1 MRIPNRPNRRG
12 VAVVEAA
19 IVLPIVIFMLLAIVL
34 GASLVFTQQEVATLA
49 REGTRYASVRGTD
62 YALFTGNSPA
72 TADDVYN
79 NGILPR
85 MMTLDQSRV
94 SYSVSWDTD
103 NRPGNTVIVTL
114 NYTWSAPILGD
125 VSLSS
130 TSKATVAY

>member
-1 MRIPNRPNRRG
+1 
-12 VAVVEAA
+12 VAIVESA

-49 REGTRYASVRGTD
+49 REGTRYACVRGAD
-62 YALFTGNSPA
+62 YGLYTGNAPA

-79 NGILPR
+79 NAILPR

-94 SYSVSWDTD
+94 TCSVTWDTD

-114 NYTWSAPILGD
+114 NYTWSAPLLGD
-125 VSLSS
+125 VSLST
-130 TSKATVAY
+130 TSKATVTY

>member
-1 MRIPNRPNRRG
+1 MRIPNRPKRRG

-19 IVLPIVIFMLLAIVL
+19 IVLPTVIFMLLAIVL
-34 GASLVFTQQEVATLA
+34 GASLVFSQQEVATLA
-49 REGTRYASVRGTD
+49 REGTRYASVRGAD
-62 YALFTGNSPA
+62 YALYTGNSAA

-79 NGILPR
+79 NSILPR

-94 SYSVSWDTD
+94 TYSVTWDTD

-125 VSLSS
+125 ISLSS
-130 TSKATVAY
+130 TSKATVSY

>member
-1 MRIPNRPNRRG
+1 MRIPNRPNRGG

-49 REGTRYASVRGTD
+49 REGTRYASVHGAD
-62 YALFTGNSPA
+62 YALYTDNAPA
-72 TADDVYN
+72 TSDDVYN
-79 NGILPR
+79 NSILPR

-94 SYSVSWDTD
+94 TYSVTWNTD

-130 TSKATVAY
+130 TSKATVSY

>member
-49 REGTRYASVRGTD
+49 REGTRYASVRGAD

-130 TSKATVAY
+130 TSKAIVAY